1 MNPATLFINPQ
12 TSLLR
17 SPWRM
22 LVFITLSPQFF
33 LLASA
38 DGQENRTDF
47 GASPTILL
55 SYAIFIIW
63 TVLLSWFCLF
73 FFEHLN
79 LKSLGFALSGGWR
92 RHILMGAGIGA
103 LMVISVVG
111 LQIIGGGTRVIPNP
125 VWWEGGAIDYYGL
138 QRMAFETLAA
148 LVLLSLSGSFEELIY
163 RGYPFQTLLRGAP
176 AFVPILLFAL
186 FFGISHLGNPGS
198 TFFSTANTILAGIWL
213 SVAYLKT
220 RSLWFTSSLHVSWN
234 WMMGAFFGLPVSG
247 FRIPRNPILA
257 STSDDPAWLTGGSY
271 GCEGGA
277 AATVVIIVATILIW
291 RAKKIETLK
300 MENLTQSHSTDASR
314 QASSF

>member
-38 DGQENRTDF
+38 DGQDDGTGFE
-47 GASPTILL
+47 ASFTILL
-55 SYAIFIIW
+55 LFAIFIIW
-63 TVLLSWFCLF
+63 TVLLSWGCLR
-73 FFEHLN
+73 FFEDLS
-79 LKSLGFALSGGWR
+79 LSSLGFALSDGWR
-92 RHILMGAGIGA
+92 RHILYGSGIGA
-103 LMVISVVG
+103 LMIISVVC
-111 LQIIGGGTRVIPNP
+111 LQIIGGGTRVTPNL
-125 VWWEGGAIDYYGL
+125 VWWGGGAIDYYGL
-138 QRMAFETLAA
+138 QSTASETLTV
-148 LVLLSLSGSFEELIY
+148 LVLLILSGSFEELIY

-176 AFVPILLFAL
+176 AFIPVLLFAI
-186 FFGISHLGNPGS
+186 FFGISHLGNPSS

-220 RSLWFTSSLHVSWN
+220 RSLWFTTSLHVTWN

-247 FRIPRNPILA
+247 FRIPRSPILTSTSENPI
-257 STSDDPAWLTGGSY
+257 WLTGGSY

-277 AATVVIIVATILIW
+277 AATVVIIIATILIW
-291 RAKKIETLK
+291 RTERLSGPGDSPQKT
-300 MENLTQSHSTDASR
+300 
-314 QASSF
+314 

>member
-12 TSLLR
+12 TNLLR

-38 DGQENRTDF
+38 DGQDDGTGFE
-47 GASPTILL
+47 ASFTILL
-55 SYAIFIIW
+55 LFAIFITW
-63 TVLLSWFCLF
+63 TVLLSWFCLR

-79 LKSLGFALSGGWR
+79 LGSLGFALSNGWW
-92 RHILMGAGIGA
+92 RHILAGCGIGA
-103 LMVISVVG
+103 LMIISVVG
-111 LQIIGGGTRVIPNP
+111 LQIVGGGTRVAPNL
-125 VWWEGGAIDYYGL
+125 VWWGGGAIDYYGL
-138 QRMAFETLAA
+138 QTTAIETLTA
-148 LVLLSLSGSFEELIY
+148 LVLLTLSGSFEELIY

-176 AFVPILLFAL
+176 AIIPVLLFAL

-198 TFFSTANTILAGIWL
+198 TFVSTANTILAGIWL

-247 FRIPRNPILA
+247 FRIPHNPLFT
-257 STSDDPAWLTGGSY
+257 STSENPAWLTGGSY

-277 AATVVIIVATILIW
+277 AATVVIIMATILIW
-291 RAKKIETLK
+291 RKVG
-300 MENLTQSHSTDASR
+300 SR
-314 QASSF
+314 ESIIDN